1 MMHELCPFL
10 MLLGDDNLKKKKQK
24 NYYVMDECLK
34 KRDMDQFGHKEIA
47 DNIINL
53 IKNDKYQAPYNI
65 ALIGK
70 WGLGKSSILKML
82 EEGLK
87 EGKENIKVISIN
99 AWKYERE
106 SLKKLFLK
114 NIYEEV
120 SENKIDFM
128 EQLEEKLKNIFNDSQ
143 KSQKKRTS
151 IIEKVLTIL
160 KLIVPYLIISF
171 IISFLWQFVHY
182 IANGGNVTL
191 LFENNIWFLICRYF
205 NFYFEKILFTLGLPS
220 LIKILPEVLNKES
233 NIFPIQVNYQD
244 DYESLLKNI
253 IKNEKRK
260 FIIIID
266 DLDRLSTKK
275 MVEALDTLKI
285 LMEIDKCIF
294 IVPFDDSILKD
305 ALNKQVVSKFD
316 NEQQI
321 IESEFILDKLF
332 QFRFYVPPLILS
344 DMKDYTLDI
353 IKTESKDLYDI
364 FDEKEID
371 EIVKKVFMYD
381 GLKTPRQIKKI
392 INTFSNNIILF
403 KGRVQT
409 GKIAPDL
416 FNKVGKLMIAKI
428 SVLQSDFND
437 FYDDLFVDLNIC
449 EEMIKVNKGEY
460 RAFKDI
466 PKIIQKYFVGKDDTI
481 RVKEQYDKLINFLS
495 RTSYIKSQDISIYL
509 RCNQDKMSLA
519 YGSKFSRNLLISM
532 QSMNFS
538 SMNSLIEENNN
549 ESIKDLLINYLE
561 AETSYN
567 LPMIIISILNINSI
581 EFNDTE
587 FNQKCINSISN
598 VYDSG
603 EKFDFQYVNLEKLLQ
618 LKNNNFDNKIL
629 VKFLD
634 EYYKYLNAN
643 IEVKELKHR
652 DIFEVTIENIDSLS
666 NIDDGMVRKYLYSLC
681 NKDFLYTNLLND
693 IKMDDKCLKRY
704 FGLDLYKYIVELID
718 DCEDESQYTVYC
730 ELLVKLYNALKQDKD
745 ENGEN
750 SNINKSVIHLLENE
764 DNIDV
769 CENILTNNINLFN
782 SSEQQQ
788 VLEKIVS
795 MSDNELKLQFS
806 IMNCL
811 QFDIDSENEELQNKI
826 LSYVENDFD
835 VEKMLNNISDY
846 SFIGGVIQKTN
857 ENIYSNSKFDN
868 IYSKNIKKFT
878 NEQLESLVNTLA
890 STVNIN
896 TYTEGRITS
905 IINIIDKFV
914 SIDKIIN
921 CFATDELIKNKN
933 ALNEVVNVIN
943 SHDDIEENIINN
955 YIKRVIE
962 LLPTNKDNIL
972 LVEKIG
978 DKISDENL
986 KLLTTIIDNGVVESM
1001 DLEELQSLF
1010 NIYSN
1015 KIENEDIIDEIKVGL
1030 NALLNTEID
1039 EQVINYM
1046 ISNNIK
1052 ITNSINFIFEHIEK
1066 LDKIKKYKNLSG
1078 ILQIDEDFINTI
1090 HENLQNKEYSTE
1102 QLIYLC
1108 SLNENISNNIL
1119 NNILNCSSNLNFENM
1134 LMLLNVQKVIYQ
1146 TKGEK
1151 ELTEFQVSIL
1161 KSGDNILIENMLDK
1175 FISIKNSQN
1184 RKLIRNSLEELV
1196 HSEGVNDLLLEKIDR
1211 FCKNHSYRKINS
1223 KKKEVV
1229 KS

>member
-1 MMHELCPFL
+1 MLHELCPFL
-10 MLLGDDNLKKKKQK
+10 MLWGDDNLKKKEQK

-53 IKNDKYQAPYNI
+53 IKNNKYQAPYNI

-70 WGLGKSSILKML
+70 WGLGKSSILKMV
-82 EEGLK
+82 
-87 EGKENIKVISIN
+87 ENDLNSDKDKYDVILIN

-106 SLKKLFLK
+106 SLKKVFLK
-114 NIYEEV
+114 NIYENV
-120 SENKIDFM
+120 SKTKIDFLQ
-128 EQLEEKLKNIFNDSQ
+128 QLESRLRKIFENSPEQTENELNKFGLLK
-143 KSQKKRTS
+143 K
-151 IIEKVLTIL
+151 II
-160 KLIVPYLIISF
+160 PYLFAFMFISF
-171 IISFLWQFVHY
+171 FWQFFHY
-182 IANGGNVTL
+182 ISNGGSLSSL
-191 LFENNIWFLICRYF
+191 LGLLKTKPLFLICRYL
-205 NFYFEKILFTLGLPS
+205 NFYFENILVNIGIPI
-220 LIKILPEVLNKES
+220 LIPFLIDTLNKKS
-233 NIFPIQVNYQD
+233 NIFPIQIDYQD
-244 DYESLLKNI
+244 DYESMLKKIMRDDEN
-253 IKNEKRK
+253 KNKK

-316 NEQQI
+316 NEQQV

-353 IKTESKDLYDI
+353 LRNESKDLYDMI
-364 FDEKEID
+364 GEKEID

-392 INTFSNNIILF
+392 INTFSNNAILF
-403 KGRVQT
+403 KERVQN

-416 FNKVGKLMIAKI
+416 FNKVGKLMLAKI

-437 FYDDLFVDLNIC
+437 FYDDLFVDSNIC

-460 RAFKDI
+460 SSFKDI
-466 PKIIQKYFVGKDDTI
+466 PKIIQKYFICKDDTI

-495 RTSYIKSQDISIYL
+495 RTSYIKSQDISIYFL
-509 RCNQDKMSLA
+509 CNQDKMSLA
-519 YGSKFSRNLLISM
+519 YGSKFSRDLLISM

-561 AETSYN
+561 AETPYN

-581 EFNDTE
+581 KFNDIE

-603 EKFDFQYVNLEKLLQ
+603 EEFDFQYVNLEKLLQ

-643 IEVKELKHR
+643 IEAKELKHR
-652 DIFEVTIENIDSLS
+652 DIYEITIENIDSLS
-666 NIDDGMVRKYLYSLC
+666 NIDDDEVRKYLYSLC
-681 NKDFLYTNLLND
+681 NKDFLYINLLND

-730 ELLVKLYNALKQDKD
+730 ELLVKLYNALKKDKD
-745 ENGEN
+745 ENG
-750 SNINKSVIHLLENE
+750 NINKCIIHLLESE

-782 SSEQQQ
+782 LSEQQQ

-811 QFDIDSENEELQNKI
+811 SFDIDSENEELQNKI

-846 SFIGGVIQKTN
+846 SFIDDVIQKIN
-857 ENIYSNSKFDN
+857 ENIYSNSRFDN

-878 NEQLESLVNTLA
+878 NEQLESLVDTLA
-890 STVNIN
+890 SIVNSN
-896 TYTEGRITS
+896 TYIEGRITS

-933 ALNEVVNVIN
+933 ALNEIVNVIN

-962 LLPTNKDNIL
+962 LLPINKDNIL
-972 LVEKIG
+972 LLEKIG
-978 DKISDENL
+978 DEISDENL
-986 KLLTTIIDNGVVESM
+986 KLLTATIDNGVVESM

-1052 ITNSINFIFEHIEK
+1052 ITNSIDFIFEHIEK
-1066 LDKIKKYKNLSG
+1066 LDKIKKYKNLSE
-1078 ILQIDEDFINTI
+1078 ILQIDEDFINMI

-1108 SLNENISNNIL
+1108 SLNENIS

-1196 HSEGVNDLLLEKIDR
+1196 HSEGVNDLLLEKINR
-1211 FCKNHSYRKINS
+1211 FCKNQSYRKINS

>member
-1 MMHELCPFL
+1 M
-10 MLLGDDNLKKKKQK
+10 KKEKQK

-53 IKNDKYQAPYNI
+53 IKNDKYQVPYNI

-82 EEGLK
+82 EERLK
-87 EGKENIKVISIN
+87 DGKENIKVISIN

-143 KSQKKRTS
+143 KSQKKQTS

-160 KLIVPYLIISF
+160 KLIIPYLIISF
-171 IISFLWQFVHY
+171 IISFIWQFVHY

-191 LFENNIWFLICRYF
+191 LFGNNIWFLICRYF

-253 IKNEKRK
+253 MKNEKRK

-316 NEQQI
+316 NDQQI

-353 IKTESKDLYDI
+353 IKTESKDLYDM

-403 KGRVQT
+403 KERVQT

-416 FNKVGKLMIAKI
+416 FNKVGKLMLAKI

-437 FYDDLFVDLNIC
+437 FYDDLFVDSNIC

-460 RAFKDI
+460 SAFKDI

-509 RCNQDKMSLA
+509 RCNQDKMSLIH
-519 YGSKFSRNLLISM
+519 GSKFSRDLLNCM

-538 SMNSLIEENNN
+538 LMNSLIEENNN
-549 ESIKDLLINYLE
+549 ESIKNLLINYLE
-561 AETSYN
+561 AAMPYN
-567 LPMIIISILNINSI
+567 LPMIIISILNINNI
-581 EFNDTE
+581 EFNDIE
-587 FNQKCINSISN
+587 FNQKYINSISN

-603 EKFDFQYVNLEKLLQ
+603 EKFDLQYINLEKLLQ
-618 LKNNNFDNKIL
+618 LKNNNNDDDKIL
-629 VKFLD
+629 VKFLN

-643 IEVKELKHR
+643 IENKDLNHKSIYEITLK
-652 DIFEVTIENIDSLS
+652 NIDSLS
-666 NIDDGMVRKYLYSLC
+666 NIDDGRVRKYLYSLC
-681 NKDFLYTNLLND
+681 NKDFFYINLLND
-693 IKMDDKCLKRY
+693 IKMDDKNLKRY
-704 FGLDLYKYIVELID
+704 FDLDLYEYIVELIN
-718 DCEDESQYTVYC
+718 DCEDESQYSIYC
-730 ELLVKLYNALKQDKD
+730 ELLVKLYNALKQDED
-745 ENGEN
+745 DNG
-750 SNINKSVIHLLENE
+750 NINKYIIDLLENE

-782 SSEQQQ
+782 SSEQEQ
-788 VLEKIVS
+788 VLEKIAS
-795 MSDNELKLQFS
+795 MSDEELKLQFS

-811 QFDIDSENEELQNKI
+811 SFDIDSENEDLQNKI

-846 SFIGGVIQKTN
+846 SFIDDVIQKTN
-857 ENIYSNSKFDN
+857 EKIYSISKFDN

-878 NEQLESLVNTLA
+878 DEQLENLVDTLT
-890 STVNIN
+890 STININ
-896 TYTEGRITS
+896 TYTEGRVTS

-914 SIDKIIN
+914 SIDEIIN

-933 ALNEVVNVIN
+933 AFNEIANVIN
-943 SHDDIEENIINN
+943 SHDDIEESVINN

-962 LLPTNKDNIL
+962 LLPTNKNNIIL
-972 LVEKIG
+972 LEKI
-978 DKISDENL
+978 DNKISNENL
-986 KLLTTIIDNGVVESM
+986 RLLTATIDNGVVESM
-1001 DLEELQSLF
+1001 NLDELQSLF

-1015 KIENEDIIDEIKVGL
+1015 MAATEDIIDEITLGL

-1039 EQVINYM
+1039 GQVINYM
-1046 ISNNIK
+1046 LSNNIK
-1052 ITNSINFIFEHIEK
+1052 IANSIDFIFQHIEK

-1078 ILQIDEDFINTI
+1078 ILQIDENFINATI
-1090 HENLQNKEYSTE
+1090 EKLQNQEYSTE

-1119 NNILNCSSNLNFENM
+1119 DCSVDLNVENIP
-1134 LMLLNVQKVIYQ
+1134 MLLNVQKITYQ
-1146 TKGEK
+1146 IEGEK
-1151 ELTEFQVSIL
+1151 GLTEFQVNIL
-1161 KSGDNILIENMLDK
+1161 KSGNYVLIENMLDK
-1175 FISIKNSQN
+1175 FILIKKPEN

-1196 HSEGVNDLLLEKIDR
+1196 HSGDVNDLLLEKIER
-1211 FCKNHSYRKINS
+1211 FCKNHTYRKISS